1 MSGSWSIAAPRF
13 VCRAPRLPLPTE
25 PDYLPPDPELALV
38 PEPELTLVPE
48 PELLAADVPLPWDEV
63 AGAEVPLPL
72 VEVPGLA
79 VPLEHAL
86 KDNNAKHTSRP
97 ELIEST
103 LFMSL
108 SLKIVN
114 VMLQDGTAG

>member
-1 MSGSWSIAAPRF
+1 MFA
-13 VCRAPRLPLPTE
+13 APRLPLPTE

-86 KDNNAKHTSRP
+86 KDSNAKHTSRP
-97 ELIEST
+97 ELSESA